1 MYNKIDTIF
10 IYKIKRTKNE
20 ADIAMLASHIPEE
33 KNNICEYFQPGSVDQ
48 TSEKISNNSEEIQS
62 INSCNDCSPYQTA
75 IHYLKKI
82 EQYKAPFEKM
92 LVIAN
97 MTQKITECI
106 TYFWRNSDKDKKF
119 LEIETEELYVIMTYI
134 LIKSDVKN
142 LIIHLQIAEDYT
154 TRTTK
159 QSVVGFYYSNLEA
172 AVSSLLDTQNKEE
185 LLERGRL
192 KTLND
197 LNPN

>member
-1 MYNKIDTIF
+1 
-10 IYKIKRTKNE
+10 
-20 ADIAMLASHIPEE
+20 
-33 KNNICEYFQPGSVDQ
+33 
-48 TSEKISNNSEEIQS
+48 
-62 INSCNDCSPYQTA
+62 
-75 IHYLKKI
+75 
-82 EQYKAPFEKM
+82 M
-92 LVIAN
+92 LVVAN

-106 TYFWRNSDKDKKF
+106 TYFWRNSDKEKSF

-142 LIIHLQIAEDYT
+142 LIIHLKIAEDYT
-154 TRTTK
+154 TQTTK

-172 AVSSLLDTQNKEE
+172 AVLSLLDTQNKEE

-192 KTLND
+192 KTIND